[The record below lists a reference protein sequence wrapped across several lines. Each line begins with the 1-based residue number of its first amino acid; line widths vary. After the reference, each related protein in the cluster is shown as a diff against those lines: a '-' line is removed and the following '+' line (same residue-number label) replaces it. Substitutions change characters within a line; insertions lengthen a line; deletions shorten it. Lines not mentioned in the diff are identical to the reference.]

1 MKFLDLIIILII
13 SYIIVLK
20 PNVMILLLNSFLGKC
35 LILFFIIFTSKYSNF
50 IPVALAILY
59 IYVSEDLQEHMSTKS
74 NLRGKTKQIYE
85 NYHAI
90 YNIRNKHCKNIK
102 GKNVFVDSRK
112 KNEFTRSED
121 LYYINFDNKNC
132 ASPCDPKC
140 DFTLSSNINI
150 TY

>member
-13 SYIIVLK
+13 SSIIVLK

-102 GKNVFVDSRK
+102 GKNVFVDSKGKRMNLQEVK
-112 KNEFTRSED
+112 D
-121 LYYINFDNKNC
+121 LYPNINFDSKNC
-132 ASPCDPKC
+132 VSPCDPKC
-140 DFTLSSNINI
+140 DFTLSS
-150 TY
+150 